1 LHGEAEVGAAGDHG
15 RKAVLSGVV
24 VRLAEALGPPV
35 RAAEGV
41 DPALL
46 FVLVEDLDDG
56 ADRDRRVVAVEEV
69 EVYVVEPQT
78 GQRIVEVARD
88 IEGGYPLA
96 VLVVVGALA
105 DHHDRLAQAA
115 VLHPPAESPLAV
127 ASAVLM
133 GRIERGAA
141 LCEDLIEQREA
152 PLLLPFFFGT
162 DHYGA
167 LHDPR
172 HRLIDA
178 RHPSVVQDA
187 TSSPGY
193 LRPHA
198 ALMPSIVLMTETVS
212 CSGITSLSVL
222 PASRHRMTSAA
233 S

>member
-1 LHGEAEVGAAGDHG
+1 M
-15 RKAVLSGVV
+15 
-24 VRLAEALGPPV
+24 
-35 RAAEGV
+35 

-69 EVYVVEPQT
+69 EVYVIGLEA

-105 DHHDRLAQAA
+105 DYYDLIAQAA
-115 VLHPPAESPLAV
+115 VPYPPAEGPLAV
-127 ASAVLM
+127 PSAVLV

-141 LCEDLIEQREA
+141 LGEDLIEQREA
-152 PLLLPFFFGT
+152 PLLIPFLRGS

-172 HRLIDA
+172 HRLLYA
-178 RHPSVVQDA
+178 GHPSVVQVA
-187 TSSPGY
+187 PSSPGY
-193 LRPHA
+193 LSPHSD
-198 ALMPSIVLMTETVS
+198 LMPSIVLITEIVS
-212 CSGITSLSVL
+212 LSGMTSLSVL
-222 PASRHRMTSAA
+222 PAARHRMTSAA